1 MLLSKQKYGAVAKRL
16 LIAVVGV
23 STTIAILTT
32 SVQLGLDYWEDMRRM
47 NGVFQQIK
55 ASSVPSIMRSVWL
68 FDEPQ
73 IKIQLDA
80 FVQIPEVVYAEIRQD
95 DEVVWKAGKI
105 EADRTLKE
113 EEFELIAKPLNSSP
127 IDLGKL
133 KVVAD
138 MSQIYSR
145 LIDKFAVILVSNGIK
160 TAIVAVVILLV
171 FWNLVTRHLIRMSEY
186 LKSTE
191 PGDATKKLTLLRGP
205 SKENDELDILVNAI
219 NDNYQHY
226 ASNKHYSSISDNE
239 GVLYKK
245 VGEESANEDS
255 NAANV
260 TLQQQ
265 KQDVLVETEK
275 MAALGGLLEGITQD
289 IEHPLS
295 TSKSA
300 TKALQNQ
307 LLEAEHQ
314 CDEESV
320 NKNVILALLH
330 NCQNHIKTLTSNL
343 NSVHRMTSNIRR
355 FASDREKAVFK
366 NVKLKE
372 EVEEVVDTVLSQH
385 PTKSINTIIN
395 IDEAILLSTYPAAI
409 HQLLINLVSNA
420 LQHGFGEGAVGVL
433 KVGAE
438 EKGDTVVLTVADD
451 GKGMDPE
458 TLAHIFDPFFTTKVN
473 KGGTGLGMYIV
484 YNIVTQKLQGTI
496 ICESQPDKGAKFII
510 SLPSLELTNVVDL
523 GAR

>member
-1 MLLSKQKYGAVAKRL
+1 MLLNKQKYGAIARRL

-105 EADRTLKE
+105 DEGRTLKE

-127 IDLGKL
+127 IDLGRL

-145 LIDKFAVILVSNGIK
+145 LVDKFAVILISNSIK

-171 FWNLVTRHLIRMSEY
+171 FWNLVTRHLIRMAEY
-186 LKSTE
+186 LKNTQPGE
-191 PGDATKKLTLLRGP
+191 PSKKLTLLRGP
-205 SKENDELDILVNAI
+205 SKENDELDILINAI
-219 NDNYQHY
+219 NERYHY
-226 ASNKHYSSISDNE
+226 YATNKHYPVTSSEQGAIYEKID
-239 GVLYKK
+239 
-245 VGEESANEDS
+245 DS
-255 NAANV
+255 SSEQSSSGMNI
-260 TLQQQ
+260 LQQQ
-265 KQDVLVETEK
+265 KQDALVETEK

-289 IEHPLS
+289 IEHPLA

-300 TKALQNQ
+300 TEALQNQ
-307 LLEAEHQ
+307 LFEAEHQ

-330 NCQNHIKTLTSNL
+330 NCQNHIKTLTSSL
-343 NSVHRMTSNIRR
+343 NSVHRMTSNIRQ
-355 FASDREKAVFK
+355 FAKGKSKAKFQK
-366 NVKLKE
+366 VKLKE
-372 EVEEVVDTVLSQH
+372 EVEEVIETILSH
-385 PTKSINTIIN
+385 YTSKNITPIID
-395 IDEAILLSTYPAAI
+395 IDESIQLSTFPTAI
-409 HQLLINLVSNA
+409 HQLLVNLVSNA
-420 LQHGFGEGAVGVL
+420 LQHGYEEGGVGML
-433 KVGAE
+433 KLAAE
-438 EKGDTVVLTVADD
+438 DKGDMVILTVADD
-451 GKGMDPE
+451 GKGMAPE
-458 TLAHIFDPFFTTKVN
+458 TLAHIFDPFFTTKAN
-473 KGGTGLGMYIV
+473 QGGTGLGMYIV

-510 SLPSLELTNVVDL
+510 SLPAIDYSNVL
-523 GAR
+523 GSDIA

>member
-1 MLLSKQKYGAVAKRL
+1 MLLSKQKYGAIARRL

-95 DEVVWKAGKI
+95 DEVVWKAGEI

-145 LIDKFAVILVSNGIK
+145 LIDKFAVILVSNSIK

-191 PGDATKKLTLLRGP
+191 PGDAKKKLTLLRGP
-205 SKENDELDILVNAI
+205 SKENDELDILVKAI

-226 ASNKHYSSISDNE
+226 ASNKHYPGISDNE
-239 GVLYKK
+239 GIFYKK
-245 VGEESANEDS
+245 IGEEPLKQDNSIS
-255 NAANV
+255 NA
-260 TLQQQ
+260 LQQQ

-289 IEHPLS
+289 IEHPLT
-295 TSKSA
+295 TSKTA

-307 LLEAEHQ
+307 LIEAEHQ

-343 NSVHRMTSNIRR
+343 NSVHRMTANIRR
-355 FASDREKAVFK
+355 FASGREKVVFK

-372 EVEEVVDTVLSQH
+372 EVEEVVDAVLSQH
-385 PTKSINTIIN
+385 PTKNINTIIN

-409 HQLLINLVSNA
+409 HQLLINLVTNA
-420 LQHGFGEGAVGVL
+420 LQHGFEEGAVGVL
-433 KVGAE
+433 KVAAE
-438 EKGDTVVLTVADD
+438 EKGDTVVLTIADD

-510 SLPSLELTNVVDL
+510 SLPSLEFANVIDL
-523 GAR
+523 GAG